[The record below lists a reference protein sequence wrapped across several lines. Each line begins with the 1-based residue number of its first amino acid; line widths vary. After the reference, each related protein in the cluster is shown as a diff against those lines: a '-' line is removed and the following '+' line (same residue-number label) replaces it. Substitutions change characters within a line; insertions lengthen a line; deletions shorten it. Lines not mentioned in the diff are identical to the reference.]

1 MNDIEIITKKPY
13 KQELQDQL
21 QDYEKRINACV
32 DQETKEELTDKYL
45 EIKKKLSVMEFYN
58 VS

>member
-1 MNDIEIITKKPY
+1 MDEVETKQTHREY
-13 KQELQDQL
+13 LQDQL
-21 QDYEKRINACV
+21 QDYEKRISACV

-58 VS
+58 LN